1 MIALFFLFLP
11 FLLPDLD
18 IDRDTWAAKAEHA
31 AGCNPFDRESYPRC
45 PDLDGDG
52 IGEGTPIAPVC
63 AASEGF
69 ASCAQ
74 A

>member
-1 MIALFFLFLP
+1 MLLLYVI
-11 FLLPDLD
+11 LPDAD
-18 IDRDTWAAKAEHA
+18 VDGDRWTAKDEHRT
-31 AGCNPFDRESYPRC
+31 GCSPLDRESYPRC

-63 AASEGF
+63 AASPGF